1 MSMKHS
7 IIMNPQ
13 QIAEQGSIEDVQ
25 QSLELIELKLDSEI
39 LAKQKTIEHQQQEI
53 QRLHVLI
60 ESKDRVILETS
71 EKLKEC
77 TTNNEGN
84 RQLINKLLGDID
96 RLHQDIDWYRRT
108 YEKRSFLGTIRE
120 KLVKKNLNR

>member
-120 KLVKKNLNR
+120 KLIKKN